1 MFRKS
6 IIIKGLILLLMVGV
20 LVFIS
25 FAAWQKV
32 WKGKK
37 EEQKIEVENEA
48 AKIEE
53 VKKKEIEIQTAR
65 EELTYW
71 EKHPWELIFW
81 INAEDPLLE
90 ELKIELELTDE
101 QLQKFKEALDY
112 ERRRDIIARSLDYRE
127 KDLIYLDEKEK
138 EIEKSDI
145 PEEEKEE
152 WKRWIKEQRK
162 KDEED
167 IKKFNEEYNKLPE
180 LTAESIKK
188 IFKRRQYE
196 EFKEWVEIQK
206 RLYEMAIHSAYYGPV
221 PKENRD
227 KFVFEREQKKF
238 NELWQKHKEEIYM
251 IVAKGTKAYSL
262 ELRKALELDDNQYKE
277 ILKMMEDKKWQIL
290 GLRKDLTFIKEWRN
304 AEKNQEILNKIR
316 QKKED
321 MESLIRKTLTSP
333 QKIKYQQIKEKQ

>member
-1 MFRKS
+1 MFSRKS
-6 IIIKGLILLLMVGV
+6 IIIKGLILLLVV
-20 LVFIS
+20 ALVFTS
-25 FAAWQKV
+25 WVAWQKF
-32 WKGKK
+32 WKK
-37 EEQKIEVENEA
+37 EEQKIKIESES
-48 AKIEE
+48 AKTEE
-53 VKKKEIEIQTAR
+53 VKKKEIETQTTK

-112 ERRRDIIARSLDYRE
+112 ERKRDIIARGLDYRE
-127 KDLIYLDEKEK
+127 KDLIYLDKREK
-138 EIEKSDI
+138 EIEESSMS
-145 PEEEKEE
+145 EEEKEE
-152 WKRWIKEQRK
+152 WKRWAAEQRK
-162 KDEED
+162 KDKED
-167 IKKFNEEYNKLPE
+167 IKKFNEEYKKLPE

-188 IFKRRQYE
+188 IFTTRQYE

-221 PKENRD
+221 PEEN
-227 KFVFEREQKKF
+227 REQKKF
-238 NELWQKHKEEIYM
+238 NELWQKHKEEIYI
-251 IVAKGTKAYSL
+251 IVAKSVKVDSL
-262 ELRKALELDDNQYKE
+262 ELKKRLELNDSQYKE
-277 ILKMMEDKKWQIL
+277 ILKIMEDKKWQIL
-290 GLRKDLTFIKEWRN
+290 ELRKDLTFIKEWRD

-321 MESLIRKTLTSP
+321 MESLIRKTLTSS